1 MAPLA
6 LWGPQGQ
13 LVTLSSQ
20 CVGVYSTPHN
30 GQVGGPTLGKEV
42 YCLGFFSVL
51 VMFVSAVYL
60 VWQCSTQVEW
70 IWMLAW

>member
-42 YCLGFFSVL
+42 YCLGFFSVG
-51 VMFVSAVYL
+51 FVSAVNL
-60 VWQCSTQVEW
+60 VVLHPSGVGVVC
-70 IWMLAW
+70 